1 MTVIFPSF
9 CFTVL
14 GSSGKNKTQNS
25 AMSVSSIKAVVIV
38 CNWCY
43 SVKVSITSVTHD
55 TVIVSGAV
63 MCNWCYSVKVAIT
76 SVTHDTVIVSGAVMC
91 DWCYNVKVAITS
103 VTHDTVIVS
112 GAVMV
117 CDQRYNMK
125 VAVQISAI
133 LGRRQRLMMLLL
145 CMLFCNPRRSPK
157 AEKKAANQYSVR
169 YCTYGSDAACA
180 LIKS

>member
-43 SVKVSITSVTHD
+43 SVK
-55 TVIVSGAV
+55 GA
-63 MCNWCYSVKVAIT
+63 MA

>member
-43 SVKVSITSVTHD
+43 SVKVS
-55 TVIVSGAV
+55 
-63 MCNWCYSVKVAIT
+63 
-76 SVTHDTVIVSGAVMC
+76 
-91 DWCYNVKVAITS
+91 ITS